1 MQSVVLEDAM
11 THIKKCKAKGM
22 HSDQYY
28 IGSYFQMPKVNSSPM
43 SMMSDE
49 TYERFQKENTGH
61 YIVFYQQGD
70 WDMDNEIKVV
80 EIDLQTLRVLEEE
93 WTIG

>member
-1 MQSVVLEDAM
+1 M
-11 THIKKCKAKGM
+11 THIKKCKAKGL

-28 IGSYFQMPKVNSSPM
+28 TGSYFQMPKVNTSPM
-43 SMMSDE
+43 SKKEYD
-49 TYERFQKENTGH
+49 RVRKENIGH

-80 EIDLQTLRVLEEE
+80 EIDPQTLRVLEEE